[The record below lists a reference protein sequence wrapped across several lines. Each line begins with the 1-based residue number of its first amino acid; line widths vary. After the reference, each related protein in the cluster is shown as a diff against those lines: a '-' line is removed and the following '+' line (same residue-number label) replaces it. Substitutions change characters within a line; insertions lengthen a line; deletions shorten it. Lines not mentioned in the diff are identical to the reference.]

1 MEFVFFKTQA
11 KERFVLNRIQE
22 DWNHLLEI
30 NKNKNKNIISKQ
42 TFSESKNLLYATCQ
56 NSKLQTHQ
64 ILTFLHRWSIAQ
76 TTIILAPQ
84 YPESNFCDLLR
95 CIPFYTTY
103 ESYASSYFHKR
114 AIIFSDT
121 DFIFRYQDWERASVD
136 QMYLTV
142 RPNRW

>member
-64 ILTFLHRWSIAQ
+64 ILTFLHR
-76 TTIILAPQ
+76 
-84 YPESNFCDLLR
+84 
-95 CIPFYTTY
+95 
-103 ESYASSYFHKR
+103 
-114 AIIFSDT
+114 
-121 DFIFRYQDWERASVD
+121 
-136 QMYLTV
+136 
-142 RPNRW
+142 